1 MSATFKT
8 LTENILSI
16 DAAWEIPPLIFESCK
31 VGNRRLVFSPP
42 LRIYPKKAG
51 VDFFAISFQELS
63 VYVTSQSYDFLYFEV
78 IEQIGYIYRFYVDC
92 PIEEL
97 SETGLD
103 LRKNF
108 LGLIR
113 VE

>member
-1 MSATFKT
+1 MSATFKN

-16 DAAWEIPPLIFESCK
+16 DIKGEIPPLIFESCK
-31 VGNRRLVFSPP
+31 VGNRRLIFSPP

-63 VYVTSQSYDFLYFEV
+63 VHVASQSYDSLYFEFLDH
-78 IEQIGYIYRFYVDC
+78 ICYIYKFYVDC
-92 PIEEL
+92 PLEEL

-103 LRKNF
+103 LRENF
-108 LGLIR
+108 LGLIK

>member
-1 MSATFKT
+1 LSSGATG
-8 LTENILSI
+8 
-16 DAAWEIPPLIFESCK
+16 EIPPLIFESCK
-31 VGNRRLVFSPP
+31 VGNRRLIFSPS

-63 VYVTSQSYDFLYFEV
+63 VYVTSQSYDFLYFEAL
-78 IEQIGYIYRFYVDC
+78 ERIGYVYRLYVDC

-97 SETGLD
+97 SETGLY
-103 LRKNF
+103 LRENF
-108 LGLIR
+108 LGLIK